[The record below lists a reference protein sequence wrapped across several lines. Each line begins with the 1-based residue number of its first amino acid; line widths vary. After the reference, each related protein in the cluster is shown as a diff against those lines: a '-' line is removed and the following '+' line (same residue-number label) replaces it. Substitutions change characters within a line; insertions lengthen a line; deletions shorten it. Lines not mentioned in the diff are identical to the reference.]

1 MLNFTSEGNLLPGV
15 GMSVRGAF
23 HYVPTCTL
31 LKHMSLLRAS
41 FIAPDMFVVVNANK
55 RGALLCMG
63 C

>member
-1 MLNFTSEGNLLPGV
+1 
-15 GMSVRGAF
+15 VRGAF